1 MVRLEV
7 VAQLFF
13 YVRRTSGHLSDF
25 SRMLVFTSTPGQQ
38 LHGCRCEQPR
48 HTTSLDSTFRRQ
60 GTPGHTL
67 PPLAPGPGCLLVPFP
82 SYAAAFIALRV
93 CSCFSTLVSIPSTG
107 PTALSAVVWASFREW
122 LSYISSRCLRREP
135 LSRMEVVAQLFFYVR
150 RTSGHLPDFSR
161 MLVFHFNAGSAVTR
175 LSL

>member
-1 MVRLEV
+1 MGRGEHGQTFATTNIYCIVLDKKMAQMKRRLEV

-13 YVRRTSGHLSDF
+13 YVRRTSGHLPDF

-67 PPLAPGPGCLLVPFP
+67 HPLAPGPGCLLVPFP
-82 SYAAAFIALRV
+82 SYAAAFIAGLP
-93 CSCFSTLVSIPSTG
+93 CGFAPAYSTLVSIPSTG
-107 PTALSAVVWASFREW
+107 PTALSFACC
-122 LSYISSRCLRREP
+122 CLGQFPR
-135 LSRMEVVAQLFFYVR
+135 VALVYLF
-150 RTSGHLPDFSR
+150 
-161 MLVFHFNAGSAVTR
+161 
-175 LSL
+175 